1 MRLLFIVFLWL
12 DLILLYL
19 LLRCCFISGFHKIEK
34 LSSDLFFKAPYF
46 SQQNQYFSIKISHF
60 IFEDFEFFL
69 ENLPLIVDILDF
81 LSIFRTWVFCLR
93 HLLELLDDSAPKL
106 HILIMLLE
114 IILVKK
120 SPLCDFGQLFLHQ
133 KLLSFYQFEQQIIL
147 QEVVH

>member
-12 DLILLYL
+12 YLVLLYL
-19 LLRCCFISGFHKIEK
+19 LLGCYFIVGFKKIYK
-34 LSSDLFFKAPYF
+34 LSSDLFLKAPYF

-60 IFEDFEFFL
+60 NFEGFEFFL

-81 LSIFRTWVFCLR
+81 LSIFRTWIFCLW
-93 HLLELLDDSAPKL
+93 HLLELLDDFVSEL
-106 HILIMLLE
+106 HILMMLLE

-120 SPLCDFGQLFLHQ
+120 SSLCDLCQLFLHE
-133 KLLSFYQFEQQIIL
+133 KLLFFYQFEEQTVL